1 MLDRVQ
7 GRSGLRIF
15 GDTTTGVKLS
25 GAQKALAQWS
35 VVDDYN
41 TVLDM
46 SCRDTGL
53 LRYLTQKFS
62 LRACGIA
69 REIEDA
75 RMLREAL
82 PDAEIFC
89 ARKEDIPWRDES
101 FDVIFLQIDK
111 NDGDCGAAL
120 LKEVKRVLKPCGQLL
135 ISVSGMPEL
144 LRRTAEFVGMP
155 GAEDRVRPRDLLNA
169 MEEAGFDDISYRLA
183 RPFVGLA
190 MGWKW
195 K

>member
-7 GRSGLRIF
+7 GRTGLRIF

-46 SCRDTGL
+46 SCKDTGL
-53 LRYLTQKFS
+53 LRHLTQKFS

-69 REIEDA
+69 QESEDA

-101 FDVIFLQIDK
+101 FDAVFLQIDK
-111 NDGDCGAAL
+111 NDADCGTAL
-120 LKEVKRVLKPCGQLL
+120 LKEALRVLKPCGQLL
-135 ISVSGMPEL
+135 ISVAGMPEV
-144 LRRTAEFVGMP
+144 LRRAADFLGISDGE
-155 GAEDRVRPRDLLNA
+155 EHVRPRDLLKA
-169 MEEAGFDDISYRLA
+169 MEEAGFGDISYRLA

-195 K
+195 Q

>member
-7 GRSGLRIF
+7 GRTGLHIF

-46 SCRDTGL
+46 SCKDTGL
-53 LRYLTQKFS
+53 LRHLTQKFS

-69 REIEDA
+69 AESEDA

-89 ARKEDIPWRDES
+89 ARK
-101 FDVIFLQIDK
+101 
-111 NDGDCGAAL
+111 
-120 LKEVKRVLKPCGQLL
+120 
-135 ISVSGMPEL
+135 
-144 LRRTAEFVGMP
+144 
-155 GAEDRVRPRDLLNA
+155 
-169 MEEAGFDDISYRLA
+169 
-183 RPFVGLA
+183 
-190 MGWKW
+190 
-195 K
+195 

>member
-7 GRSGLRIF
+7 GRTGLHLF

-41 TVLDM
+41 TV
-46 SCRDTGL
+46 SCKDTGL
-53 LRYLTQKFS
+53 LRHLTQKFS

-69 REIEDA
+69 AESEDA
-75 RMLREAL
+75 RLLREAL

-101 FDVIFLQIDK
+101 FDAVFLQIDK
-111 NDGDCGAAL
+111 NDTDCGTAL
-120 LKEVKRVLKPCGQLL
+120 LKEAMRVLKPCGQLL
-135 ISVSGMPEL
+135 ISLTGMPEV
-144 LRRTAEFVGMP
+144 LRRAAEIVGVSDC
-155 GAEDRVRPRDLLNA
+155 EEHVRPRQLLKS
-169 MEEAGFDDISYRLA
+169 MEEAGFGDISYRLA

-195 K
+195 Q